1 MGPLHINHTCH
12 MLAGWLPGAGISV
25 GSSVGSG
32 GLGPGVTELRT
43 RPQESAP
50 APYAAE
56 FVDMPH
62 PSWTPGTPQP
72 MPFPGASN
80 DASAWHSLPPSELEL
95 SHAYSL
101 MISCIVP
108 RPIALVSSCSEV
120 GTAEQAPQRWRSAPT
135 LSLQRKPTF
144 TTLHITPHI
153 ARDGAVNVSPYS
165 YFNAMGHA
173 PPIICIGINRAASR
187 GGAKKDTLNNIEAT
201 GPLAAG
207 SMGRLHG
214 LAGGDFPPEV
224 DEMALAGLH
233 PVPSVKV
240 KAPRLAESAIHME
253 CKLRQ
258 VVDITNAEGKPS
270 TAIVI
275 AEVVL
280 FHVHHGVTTKSPT
293 GKLVVDPVAL
303 APISRMGGTTYAR
316 TTQLFDIGRPSAAQ
330 AQLGPADYTRPHV
343 QQPAAGAATAEAAAV
358 KSASGRFSPLS

>member
-1 MGPLHINHTCH
+1 MSQDK
-12 MLAGWLPGAGISV
+12 A
-25 GSSVGSG
+25 
-32 GLGPGVTELRT
+32 
-43 RPQESAP
+43 QESAP

-72 MPFPGASN
+72 MPFPGAPI
-80 DASAWHSLPPSELEL
+80 DASAWHSLPPSELEP

-108 RPIALVSSCSEV
+108 RPIALVSSCSE
-120 GTAEQAPQRWRSAPT
+120 
-135 LSLQRKPTF
+135 
-144 TTLHITPHI
+144 
-153 ARDGAVNVSPYS
+153 DGAVNVSPYS

-201 GPLAAG
+201 GSFVVNIMSDWFIEAAN
-207 SMGRLHG
+207 HCC
-214 LAGGDFPPEV
+214 GDFPPEV

-275 AEVVL
+275 AEVVV

-358 KSASGRFSPLS
+358 KSASGQFSTLS